1 MSTKQH
7 RANQFIR
14 VPQVRVISDTGEQLG
29 ILNTNDALDAA
40 REKGLDLVEVSPNA
54 DPPVCRIMDW
64 GAHQY
69 QQDRLAR
76 KQKSKQKMSEIKG
89 IRISY
94 KIGTHDL
101 EMKVKQ
107 AIKFLDRGD
116 RVKLEIILR
125 GRENR
130 FKDNALEKMEK
141 FVELLGSQAYKD
153 GTISKAGN
161 RMSLLI
167 GKKK

>member
-1 MSTKQH
+1 MSTIQH
-7 RANQFIR
+7 RANQYIR
-14 VPQVRVISDTGEQLG
+14 VSQVRVISDTGEQLG
-29 ILNTNDALDAA
+29 VMDTNDALAKA
-40 REKGLDLVEVSPNA
+40 KEKGLDLVEVSPNA
-54 DPPVCRIMDW
+54 EPPVCKIMDW

-76 KQKSKQKMSEIKG
+76 KQKTKQKVSEIKG
-89 IRISY
+89 IRISF

-130 FKDNALEKMEK
+130 FKDKALEKMK
-141 FVELLGSQAYKD
+141 QFVELLGEHAYQD
-153 GTISKAGN
+153 GIISKAGN

>member
-1 MSTKQH
+1 
-7 RANQFIR
+7 
-14 VPQVRVISDTGEQLG
+14 
-29 ILNTNDALDAA
+29 
-40 REKGLDLVEVSPNA
+40 
-54 DPPVCRIMDW
+54 MDW